1 VRSWSACP
9 TRTSQL
15 SASALEHFAATDE
28 ILLDVMAAGFVWDMS
43 TFEGWPDEPEFTGA
57 DGLRSSSPF
66 GVSRG
71 TTGACSWT
79 RSTTAATIACSR
91 LLHQSG
97 KPHGSD
103 STVYLDYGMVCT
115 LEDGRIRRIQTYA
128 TLHEA
133 REAAG
138 LSA

>member
-1 VRSWSACP
+1 MVGRVSEENVDSVR
-9 TRTSQL
+9 R
-15 SASALEHFAATDE
+15 ALEHFAATDE

-57 DGLRSSSPF
+57 DGLRRFLTLWREPWHDWSMQLDEIHDC
-66 GVSRG
+66 GDDRVL
-71 TTGACSWT
+71 A
-79 RSTTAATIACSR
+79 